1 MMMRTLPLTTDG
13 ITLDKF
19 EFIPDVKI
27 QYNFGF
33 VTSDVTIVNNNQSDV
48 FVVWNKHVFIS
59 VTPPTA
65 IVPAGTDQE
74 FRVTVHLNKIK
85 DLNPKLMIQLRTCS
99 IGPNDLPAEDIRNSL
114 RLQQQLCYGN
124 CHVKNFYLVFERFSQ
139 SVWWDESI
147 PTYGRVP
154 YESLPA
160 HLQRVF
166 TWPPMPPPPQS
177 GCDEVA
183 VEME

>member
-1 MMMRTLPLTTDG
+1 MRTLPLTTDG

-19 EFIPDVKI
+19 EFNPDVKI
-27 QYNFGF
+27 QYNTGF
-33 VTSDVTIVNNNQSDV
+33 LTSDVTILNNKSDV
-48 FVVWNKHVFIS
+48 FIAWNKHVFVS

-65 IVPAGTDQE
+65 IIPAGTDQE
-74 FRVTVHLNKIK
+74 FRVTVELHKIK
-85 DLNPKLMIQLRTCS
+85 NINPKLISSSEHVLLHPTNFS
-99 IGPNDLPAEDIRNSL
+99 LRNSL

-139 SVWWDESI
+139 SVWWDESV

-154 YESLPA
+154 YEDLPT

-166 TWPPMPPPPQS
+166 TWPPMPPPPGS
-177 GCDEVA
+177 GCEEIA